1 MADPTPKPLTPKPL
15 PFDPTGLRGLSEKL
29 LRSHYDNNYSGA
41 VKKLAAVRE
50 ELARL
55 PDTAPGFVRSGLL
68 HNEAMFRG
76 SVVLHEAYFGH
87 LGGDGK
93 PGGEVRD
100 AIAATWGSA
109 DAGVGRLRSGALA
122 LAGGSGWALLALDL
136 LTGELAITSGP
147 DHAHMPISAV
157 PLVALDMYEH
167 SYHMDYGTAAARY
180 IDAFF
185 DNLDWE
191 RIDARY
197 RLARTAAASLSD
209 WA

>member
-93 PGGEVRD
+93 PGQTAADQSYVK
-100 AIAATWGSA
+100 AATLCHASRSSTLLHSSEASA
-109 DAGVGRLRSGALA
+109 EPSNILSILEALETSQA
-122 LAGGSGWALLALDL
+122 EMPGWLKAVSPFLPLNVVIMCVILLVSH
-136 LTGELAITSGP
+136 TSSWLK
-147 DHAHMPISAV
+147 A
-157 PLVALDMYEH
+157 
-167 SYHMDYGTAAARY
+167 
-180 IDAFF
+180 
-185 DNLDWE
+185 
-191 RIDARY
+191 
-197 RLARTAAASLSD
+197 
-209 WA
+209 